1 MVEYQ
6 QTEEEIRAQKQNYL
20 VENVVNQGYDTEKFG
35 TFMNYKKGKLI
46 DMMLTD
52 TLQRMVLMLT
62 IGPWMRS
69 LGLWMNSSNTIT
81 HCLILLNNSTFLKS
95 LCIRKRK
102 NQMMRDSGSIFLT
115 ISKQMK
121 NGTCHKSKLDS
132 EHQRLSSPRQ
142 LSISAK

>member
-35 TFMNYKKGKLI
+35 TFMNYKKGKLLE
-46 DMMLTD
+46 LTLINS
-52 TLQRMVLMLT
+52 LQRMALMLT

-81 HCLILLNNSTFLKS
+81 HCLILPNNNTITKS
-95 LCIRKRK
+95 QCIRKRK
-102 NQMMRDSGSIFLT
+102 KQMMKDSGSIFLT

-121 NGTCHKSKLDS
+121 NGTCHRSKSDR
-132 EHQRLSSPRQ
+132 EHQRLSSLRQ
-142 LSISAK
+142 LSITAK